1 MAAIDSLLRL
11 VEAQKADG
19 IVVASDRVPVLRRG
33 GADVSLSMPKVNH
46 DMVAMFLE
54 DLVSPD
60 QRAELERSGALKVEH
75 SVGDQRFTADLQA
88 QGGRYALRFTKAA
101 GRPAPPAPPRPAP
114 APRPAEAAPAP
125 APPAPSQVAPTPGPI
140 GPVVMA
146 TQVLH
151 PLPPAGDLDLA
162 DIRDLLARA
171 HQRGAS
177 DVLLSAGRRA
187 RVRSGGDL
195 TESDVVADDGSIVAL
210 LAPALAPGARA
221 AFERSG
227 SADLALEL
235 SGLRFRVNLFAHHD
249 GLAAAVRPIRELS
262 PTLAQLGLP
271 DDFTQ
276 LVAYPSGLVLFTGPT
291 GSGKSSTLTALIE
304 HINRT
309 SARHVVT
316 LEDPIEHLF
325 TSRRALIHQREVGR
339 DVATFADG
347 LRSALRECPDVI
359 LLGEMRDPETIA
371 AALTAAET
379 GHLVLSTLHAAG
391 AAMAIDRIIDVFPGE
406 QQPQVR
412 LQLASTLRAVVTQVL
427 VPATRP
433 PERHVAFERMVVTA
447 AIASQIRE
455 GRMHLIA
462 NQIQTGRADGMVAL
476 EQTLAALVRARKVT
490 LEAAQALAA
499 DPESVRRLA
508 AL

>member
-33 GADVSLSMPKVNH
+33 GADVSLSMPKVSH

-60 QRAELERSGALKVEH
+60 QRAELERSGALKIEH

-88 QGGRYALRFTKAA
+88 QGGRFALRFTKAQ
-101 GRPAPPAPPRPAP
+101 GRQTPP
-114 APRPAEAAPAP
+114 APRPAEPAP
-125 APPAPSQVAPTPGPI
+125 ASPPPPAHVSPAPGPI
-140 GPVVMA
+140 APVPIV
-146 TQVLH
+146 TPVLH
-151 PLPPAGDLDLA
+151 PLPPPADLDLA
-162 DIRDLLARA
+162 ELRDLLTRA

-177 DVLLSAGRRA
+177 DILLSAGRRA
-187 RVRSGGDL
+187 RLRSGGEL
-195 TESDVVADDGSIVAL
+195 VESDVVADDGTIVAL

-235 SGLRFRVNLFAHHD
+235 QGLRFRVNLFAHHD
-249 GLAAAVRPIRELS
+249 GLAAAIRPIRELS

-309 SARHVVT
+309 AARHVVT

-391 AAMAIDRIIDVFPGE
+391 AAMAIDRIVDVFPGE

-427 VPATRP
+427 VPAARP

-462 NQIQTGRADGMVAL
+462 NQIQTGRADGMIAL

-490 LEAAQALAA
+490 LEAAQAVAA
-499 DPESVRRLA
+499 DPETVRRLA
-508 AL
+508 G